1 MSSNNFF
8 LHLHFCMILL
18 CKERERNKYQTN
30 LFWRVAKEATFEPF
44 HFNFAIFEAQYLSMG
59 WRIQTFFYLI
69 GLCIIHFLPSCLFN
83 QNGEK
88 EYTAR
93 EREQKKKWKRSVIL
107 SVTRFFN
114 LPIWAWASSNYSMK
128 MNRKKIVFCL
138 LVLRFFSPCIE
149 FLALFHFHP

>member
-1 MSSNNFF
+1 
-8 LHLHFCMILL
+8 
-18 CKERERNKYQTN
+18 
-30 LFWRVAKEATFEPF
+30 
-44 HFNFAIFEAQYLSMG
+44 MG

-93 EREQKKKWKRSVIL
+93 EREQKKKKWKRSVIL

-128 MNRKKIVFCL
+128 MNRKKSYFVYLFFVFFRHAL
-138 LVLRFFSPCIE
+138 NFSRFFTSIRRCLQLCIFCSPVKIQQHHME
-149 FLALFHFHP
+149 RVSANETAITQKLEEKKNINKQIK